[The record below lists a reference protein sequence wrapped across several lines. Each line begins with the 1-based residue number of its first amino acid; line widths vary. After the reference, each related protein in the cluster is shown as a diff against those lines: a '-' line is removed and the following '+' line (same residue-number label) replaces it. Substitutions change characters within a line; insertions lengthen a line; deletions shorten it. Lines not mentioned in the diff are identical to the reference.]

1 MRSKKIVA
9 AAVIACCVASQAQ
22 LLEKPK
28 KYEGSFVPVT
38 KLESKDRMDPE
49 VRKFVDAQKAKKS
62 VRKQGVKSDI
72 LGRKGTNKSASVKD
86 SVVYAVDEAS
96 TAKMKVLVGR
106 VHQYTPTGMQGYR
119 DDVRYD
125 EKTKKVIYSINGKE
139 MSKAEYEKK
148 TAEWENKYEQKKP
161 NRTAPVVKYL
171 TAKQIEDEIASSD
184 DVVIAALP
192 EARSV
197 ASSSHYGEN
206 YYTADVM
213 WGINGIKTEAFDNG
227 YKGQNVGIHFPDVGC
242 AKASYLNSSY
252 YQELSCP
259 NKNYA
264 HATGVA
270 RILHSTAENA
280 KLYGSDVKTA
290 TSANWLPSNP
300 KSYSPQIMVGS
311 NSYAFFTQW
320 DSTKS
325 HYVNTNDYTYY
336 DYLMD
341 DYIYN
346 THVTEFVAAGNYE
359 SDYMAGY
366 YVTTPS
372 KSVNSIA
379 VGAVHPSLTGYT
391 TNSGERRRGYEYK
404 WYSLHLDPKLGNAKP
419 EIANYTNFYFP
430 GETPFVDPEN
440 HQWDGY
446 MNGTSSSTP
455 LSAAMAAVVMSQRS
469 ELKWHP
475 EKVKAMFL
483 AAGSIVP
490 VNWDDFDYDNPH
502 YSAHIPMYSKF
513 IYSKNHVTGWA
524 SMTTNQMFGSGNTIT
539 LTENN
544 IVKGK
549 RYRVAIA
556 WLSPADYVY
565 ANRNQSYYNLPQDID
580 LSVRVNGTWVD
591 QSNSSDN
598 PFEVIDFVAAQD
610 GQATIT
616 IHLYRNSTPD
626 AEISLGYS
634 FVRVNQQ

>member
-62 VRKQGVKSDI
+62 VRKQVVKSDI

-366 YVTTPS
+366 YVTTPDFS
-372 KSVNSIA
+372 PEFMQPMKIRHGTADAVLAETGDLLSIA
-379 VGAVHPSLTGYT
+379 LPK
-391 TNSGERRRGYEYK
+391 GERISTVIVMPRWIEAPVKEG
-404 WYSLHLDPKLGNAKP
+404 DPVGSA
-419 EIANYTNFYFP
+419 AFYC
-430 GETPFVDPEN
+430 GDTLISETP
-440 HQWDGY
+440 
-446 MNGTSSSTP
+446 
-455 LSAAMAAVVMSQRS
+455 L
-469 ELKWHP
+469 
-475 EKVKAMFL
+475 L
-483 AAGSIVP
+483 AAEDVP
-490 VNWDDFDYDNPH
+490 RRRFSD
-502 YSAHIPMYSKF
+502 
-513 IYSKNHVTGWA
+513 
-524 SMTTNQMFGSGNTIT
+524 T
-539 LTENN
+539 L
-544 IVKGK
+544 
-549 RYRVAIA
+549 RM
-556 WLSPADYVY
+556 L
-565 ANRNQSYYNLPQDID
+565 L
-580 LSVRVNGTWVD
+580 GTL
-591 QSNSSDN
+591 
-598 PFEVIDFVAAQD
+598 F
-610 GQATIT
+610 
-616 IHLYRNSTPD
+616 R
-626 AEISLGYS
+626 
-634 FVRVNQQ
+634 